1 MTPRRSQAPHPSLDP
16 AEILPPRSE
25 KASRVFSDENLDML
39 SHILDDWLRIPG
51 TQIRFGIDAIIG
63 LVPAIGDV
71 LGGLAS
77 CILLVA
83 AWFRGVPYIT
93 LVRMSVN
100 IGIEVLIGTIPILGD
115 AFDVAWKANRRNYK
129 LLLRHTEEPRRRP
142 WSHTWKD
149 WAFLAL
155 LAGGILVIFSLP
167 LIALVWVLYMLMHA
181 RY

>member
-1 MTPRRSQAPHPSLDP
+1 
-16 AEILPPRSE
+16 
-25 KASRVFSDENLDML
+25 ML
-39 SHILDDWLRIPG
+39 AHVLDDWLRIPG
-51 TQIRFGIDAIIG
+51 TSIRFGLDAVVG

-100 IGIEVLIGTIPILGD
+100 VGIEVLVGSIPLLGD

-129 LLLRHTEEPRRRP
+129 LLIRHTEQHRRHP

-149 WAFLAL
+149 WAFLATL
-155 LAGGILVIFSLP
+155 CVGILAVFALP
-167 LIALVWVLYMLMHA
+167 LIVLAWILA
-181 RY
+181 KLIG